1 MKILLAGLL
10 LVSGAMAETGSDLL
24 IKGKIGSDFNT
35 ERVLIKDSLGQTF
48 YLKAKYFPKGFEF
61 KQGKEFVLE
70 VPEEAM
76 EDVKLKK

>member
-1 MKILLAGLL
+1 MKLLLAALL
-10 LVSGAMAETGSDLL
+10 LSAGAMAETGTELL
-24 IKGKIGSDFNT
+24 IKGKIGNDFNA
-35 ERVLIKDSLGQTF
+35 ERVLINDSLGQTY